1 MSDKLAF
8 YAKKARRRNACGL
21 FNTHGNCQ
29 IHMDTGYRL
38 FARNMCFASKATLP
52 CSVSMADLVV
62 AGNTY
67 W

>member
-1 MSDKLAF
+1 MSGKLAF

-38 FARNMCFASKATLP
+38 FARNMCFAKNDTA
-52 CSVSMADLVV
+52 SVR
-62 AGNTY
+62 
-67 W
+67 